1 MAVAVQ
7 LCEGRTKAAAPFAVS
22 PVPAGFTSPC
32 ESWLDRPLDF
42 NELLI
47 AHPTATFAVRVTG
60 DSMTGAGI
68 FPGDIA
74 VIDRAVEPTDG
85 RVVLAI
91 VDGGFTIKRY
101 RNKGGRVWLQAAN
114 PAYQDITLN
123 EESAASVWGVVE
135 YTLHRP

>member
-1 MAVAVQ
+1 MTGFVRACLA
-7 LCEGRTKAAAPFAVS
+7 RTKAAVPFAVS

-60 DSMTGAGI
+60 DSMVGAGI

-74 VIDRAVEPTDG
+74 VIDRAVEATDG

-101 RNKGGRVWLQAAN
+101 RTRGGKVWLQAAN
-114 PAYQDITLN
+114 IAYPDILIT
-123 EESAASVWGVVE
+123 EDSAATVWGVVE

>member
-1 MAVAVQ
+1 MTTAPRACQARTTAAV
-7 LCEGRTKAAAPFAVS
+7 PFALN

-47 AHPTATFAVRVTG
+47 AHPTATFAVRITG

-74 VIDRAVEPTDG
+74 VIDRAVEATDG

-101 RNKGGRVWLQAAN
+101 RTRGGRVWLQAAN
-114 PAYQDITLN
+114 PSYPDILIT
-123 EESAASVWGVVE
+123 EECGATVWGVVE